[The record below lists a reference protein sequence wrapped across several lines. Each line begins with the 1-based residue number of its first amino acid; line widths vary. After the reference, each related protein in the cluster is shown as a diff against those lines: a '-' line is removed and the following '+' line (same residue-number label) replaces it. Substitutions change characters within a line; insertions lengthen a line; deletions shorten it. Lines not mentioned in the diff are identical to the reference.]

1 MNSCNRHNSAAPFP
15 ANGTAHAS
23 NAKVLLG
30 RGRLTNEKSEA
41 IFVFGRR
48 VRQWERWGWGE
59 VGEETFKTGELRNDK
74 GKKILEKGN
83 TFSSA
88 VKKISLVK
96 QLQFGKERAQCG
108 LSDQTACP
116 GD

>member
-88 VKKISLVK
+88 VKKSALLNSSSSGRRGPNV
-96 QLQFGKERAQCG
+96 G
-108 LSDQTACP
+108 
-116 GD
+116 

>member
-48 VRQWERWGWGE
+48 VRQWERRGWGE

-88 VKKISLVK
+88 VKKSALLNSSSLGRRGPNV
-96 QLQFGKERAQCG
+96 G
-108 LSDQTACP
+108 
-116 GD
+116 

>member
-1 MNSCNRHNSAAPFP
+1 MLTATTARPPTQPADTAGPSRAAGGLPVQRGPRWAPAPPGADLGTDSFSRHNGAAPFP

-48 VRQWERWGWGE
+48 V
-59 VGEETFKTGELRNDK
+59 
-74 GKKILEKGN
+74 
-83 TFSSA
+83 
-88 VKKISLVK
+88 
-96 QLQFGKERAQCG
+96 
-108 LSDQTACP
+108 
-116 GD
+116 